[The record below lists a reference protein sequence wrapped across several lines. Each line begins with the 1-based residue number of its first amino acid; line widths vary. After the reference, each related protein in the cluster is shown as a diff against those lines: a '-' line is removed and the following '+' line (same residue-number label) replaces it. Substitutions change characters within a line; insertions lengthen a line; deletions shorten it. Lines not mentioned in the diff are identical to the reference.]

1 MQKIGT
7 TFATWYAIIFMAD
20 LEEILLEDIEL
31 QPYICQR
38 YVDDIFFICKHG
50 EDSLKRF
57 TETLNLFYHTI
68 KFIAEWLKE
77 EKNFLDVNA
86 RLREQAT

>member
-1 MQKIGT
+1 MQKIAT

-31 QPYICQR
+31 QPHICQR
-38 YVDDIFFICKHG
+38 YVDDIFFFRKHG

-57 TETLNLFYHTI
+57 NETLNLFYRTI
-68 KFIAEWLKE
+68 TFIAEWLKE
-77 EKNFLDVNA
+77 EKNFLDVNV